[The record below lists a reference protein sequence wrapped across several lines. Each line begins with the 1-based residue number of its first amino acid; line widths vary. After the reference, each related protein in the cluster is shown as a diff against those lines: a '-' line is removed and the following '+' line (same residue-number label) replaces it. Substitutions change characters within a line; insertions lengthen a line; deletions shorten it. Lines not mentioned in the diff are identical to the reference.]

1 MEVLLRNTFQSL
13 AKNKTANQLAK
24 KYGLRF
30 GAGRFVAGDS
40 IEGAIQSVKKL
51 NEEKM
56 VAMLNYLGEYVT
68 SETAATEATENCLRT
83 LDAIH
88 QSGIRSNLSVKL
100 TSLGMDI
107 GTEVCMSNVTRILE
121 RAEQY
126 GNFVRLEMEDY
137 SHCQPTL
144 DLYREMR
151 KRFDNVGTVIQA
163 YLYRS
168 EKDIADLNQWKAN
181 VRLVK
186 GAYKEPAEVA
196 YPDKQDVD
204 ANYLKIIKMHLLN
217 GNYAGIA
224 THDDAVVEQILPFI
238 REHGITN
245 TQFEFQML
253 YGIRTDLQKRLANE
267 GYTVRVYV
275 PYGIDWFGYFMRRLA
290 ERPANV
296 WFVLK
301 NLFK

>member
-107 GTEVCMSNVTRILE
+107 STEVCMSNVTRILE

>member
-1 MEVLLRNTFQSL
+1 
-13 AKNKTANQLAK
+13 
-24 KYGLRF
+24 
-30 GAGRFVAGDS
+30 
-40 IEGAIQSVKKL
+40 
-51 NEEKM
+51 
-56 VAMLNYLGEYVT
+56 
-68 SETAATEATENCLRT
+68 
-83 LDAIH
+83 
-88 QSGIRSNLSVKL
+88 
-100 TSLGMDI
+100 
-107 GTEVCMSNVTRILE
+107 
-121 RAEQY
+121 
-126 GNFVRLEMEDY
+126 
-137 SHCQPTL
+137 CQPTL

-168 EKDIADLNQWKAN
+168 EKDIEDLNQWKAN

-267 GYTVRVYV
+267 GYTVRV
-275 PYGIDWFGYFMRRLA
+275 
-290 ERPANV
+290 
-296 WFVLK
+296 
-301 NLFK
+301 